1 MRSLFAIALL
11 ASTIASTNISFAQS
25 AETSLSTP
33 IEIPA
38 TDTPASSSEGL
49 TIDQIRAVVRDEI
62 RKNPKLIL
70 DAVNAYSA
78 EAQRNQ
84 ETADRKTT
92 LENKDLITVSEGYP
106 TFGNPNG
113 KVSIFYYYDVN
124 CTYCKKLEPDLARF
138 VSDNPDVK
146 LVLREMPIL
155 AESSHYAAQVGGV
168 LSALYPK
175 EYPKFHSKLMAMNP
189 GMKNNDIDRTV
200 VEVLGPVKG
209 SELLG
214 RALQV
219 DDDDLAKVV
228 AGRIAATLE
237 TATKSKINGTPFV
250 FVGGSNGM
258 LRGAAS
264 TAYDDLGAMV
274 HDARALAA
282 K

>member
-1 MRSLFAIALL
+1 MRSLFALALL
-11 ASTIASTNISFAQS
+11 ATTIASTNISFAQS
-25 AETSLSTP
+25 AETSLSTS
-33 IEIPA
+33 IDIPA
-38 TDTPASSSEGL
+38 STAPSAPAEGL

-62 RKNPKLIL
+62 RKNPKLII

-78 EAQRNQ
+78 EEQRNR
-84 ETADRKTT
+84 ETADRNTT
-92 LENKDLITVSEGYP
+92 LANKDLITVSEGYP
-106 TFGNPNG
+106 VFGNAEG
-113 KVSIFYYYDVN
+113 KVSIFYFYDVN

-138 VSDNPDVK
+138 VGDNPDVK

-155 AESSHYAAQVGGV
+155 ADSSHYAAQVGGV
-168 LSALYPK
+168 FAVLYPK

-200 VEVLGPVKG
+200 VEILGPVKG

-219 DDDDLAKVV
+219 DDDELAKAV
-228 AGRIAATLE
+228 AGRVAATLE

-250 FVGGSNGM
+250 FVAGSNGM
-258 LRGAAS
+258 LRGAAA

-274 HDARALAA
+274 RDARALAA